1 MMFSKFIHVH
11 QVSAFDFMRLNN
23 SPLYAK
29 TTACL
34 PIHPLMDTW
43 VIFHFW
49 AIKNKAARD
58 FPEGP
63 VLKTS
68 TNAGG
73 TGLIPS

>member
-1 MMFSKFIHVH
+1 
-11 QVSAFDFMRLNN
+11 
-23 SPLYAK
+23 
-29 TTACL
+29 
-34 PIHPLMDTW
+34 MDTW
-43 VIFHFW
+43 VIFYFW